1 MHPSSATEKYLQTM
15 VLTASPAKLRY
26 LLLERA
32 VALAETIKENRMR
45 NPERLVDEK
54 TVTLRDILGELLAGV
69 KRSDEKLAITVSDLY
84 IFLIQEL
91 TYAEQEPGTDRIDT
105 ITHILEI
112 ERETWRQVCESQSQ
126 RSAPP
131 PMAAMG
137 GAFLNAGASPTAA
150 KSLNFNA

>member
-1 MHPSSATEKYLQTM
+1 MQNSSANEQYLQTM

-32 VALAETIKENRMR
+32 YALTETIKENRMR
-45 NPERLVDEK
+45 NPDRLVDEK

-69 KRSDEKLAITVSDLY
+69 KRGDDQLAITVSDLY
-84 IFLIQEL
+84 VFLLQEL

-105 ITHILEI
+105 IGHILEI
-112 ERETWRQVCESQSQ
+112 ERETWRQVCETQSKRSVPAPVMSGGGPFSTSQ
-126 RSAPP
+126 
-131 PMAAMG
+131 
-137 GAFLNAGASPTAA
+137 ASMSPA